1 MIFLN
6 FLFLKNV
13 FGQSSYDWP
22 EQELHKRLLQDYE
35 KDVRPVNLKGR
46 YIQDSG
52 LTPKKNMEIL
62 KIFGKNENFNDFYK
76 YPGKIANNTDLDIND
91 LCIGEEFIFFLLS

>member
-13 FGQSSYDWP
+13 FGQSSHDWP
-22 EQELHKRLLQDYE
+22 EQELHKNLLVDYE

-52 LTPKKNMEIL
+52 STPKIYGK
-62 KIFGKNENFNDFYK
+62 FGKNENFNDFYK
-76 YPGKIANNTDLDIND
+76 YPGED
-91 LCIGEEFIFFLLS
+91 C

>member
-1 MIFLN
+1 MTRPQTQVLFDFLKTMIFLN

-22 EQELHKRLLQDYE
+22 EQELHKRLLEDYE

-52 LTPKKNMEIL
+52 
-62 KIFGKNENFNDFYK
+62 F
-76 YPGKIANNTDLDIND
+76 
-91 LCIGEEFIFFLLS
+91 